1 MYECMSDAVFFII
14 IRIHVFFETFILV
27 LIVFFTINNCK
38 GLQGLKGVVQGVKV
52 KDLEV
57 LRASV
62 KHTHR
67 KIDEYRDRHKRQKVQ
82 ER

>member
-1 MYECMSDAVFFII
+1 MF
-14 IRIHVFFETFILV
+14 FFETFILV
-27 LIVFFTINNCK
+27 FIVFFTINNCK
-38 GLQGLKGVVQGVKV
+38 GCVGLKGVVQGLKV

-67 KIDEYRDRHKRQKVQ
+67 KIDEYRDRHKRHK
-82 ER
+82 ERER

>member
-1 MYECMSDAVFFII
+1 M
-14 IRIHVFFETFILV
+14 
-27 LIVFFTINNCK
+27 
-38 GLQGLKGVVQGVKV
+38 GLKGVVQGLKV

-67 KIDEYRDRHKRQKVQ
+67 KIDEYRDRHKRHK
-82 ER
+82 ERER

>member
-1 MYECMSDAVFFII
+1 M
-14 IRIHVFFETFILV
+14 
-27 LIVFFTINNCK
+27 
-38 GLQGLKGVVQGVKV
+38 GLQGLKGEAQGLKV

-67 KIDEYRDRHKRQKVQ
+67 KIDEYRDRHKRHK
-82 ER
+82 ERER